1 MSKITLGSG
10 TLHQYTPSGAD
21 LEAEIRLN
29 KLSDVTVTNV
39 QDDQVLV
46 YDGNLLPSPQ
56 WVNVSLSDIV
66 TDIGNISVVN
76 STLTTT
82 DSSIDFDADV
92 RFLQDFEVVG
102 AGPPVINS
110 DSSITLT
117 AVTDIILNAAD
128 IQLNGNF
135 EVDGGTY

>member
-1 MSKITLGSG
+1 MSRITLNSG
-10 TLHQYTPSGAD
+10 TQHQYTPSGAD

-29 KLSDVTVTNV
+29 NLSDVTLTNV
-39 QDDQVLV
+39 QDDQVLKYNTSTLRWENV
-46 YDGNLLPSPQ
+46 TASDLVDGL
-56 WVNVSLSDIV
+56 
-66 TDIGNISVVN
+66 GNISVTN

-82 DSSIDFDADV
+82 DTSIDFDADV

-117 AVTDIILNAAD
+117 ATTDIILNASD
-128 IQLNGNF
+128 IQLNGT
-135 EVDGGTY
+135 VDIDGGSY

>member
-1 MSKITLGSG
+1 MSRITLNSG
-10 TLHQYTPSGAD
+10 TEHQYTPSGAD

-29 KLSDVTVTNV
+29 KLSDVTLTNV
-39 QDDQVLV
+39 QDDQVLK
-46 YDGNLLPSPQ
+46 YNTTSLQ
-56 WVNVSLSDIV
+56 WENVDAGDLIPG
-66 TDIGNISVVN
+66 IGNITVVN

-82 DSSIDFDADV
+82 DASIDFDADV

-128 IQLNGNF
+128 IQLNGT
-135 EVDGGTY
+135 VDIDGGSY